1 MRRGGPG
8 INHQFNAFFSGWL
21 FAQCSGE
28 AWERSQMRTAG
39 AEMQEAYSRL
49 PLLAS
54 PMMPRPVRIGAGARV
69 PQPYTARG
77 TLINSAS
84 TTSHTMCVPSIKHA
98 REIVF
103 ESGSKLAH
111 CVWAS
116 TSFANV
122 ESGSKSGQY
131 NFLSPGACHGPVGP
145 RSYSVTWGGNYG
157 KSPCWWDVWPRRTM
171 SCGQAEKCRWTML

>member
-1 MRRGGPG
+1 
-8 INHQFNAFFSGWL
+8 
-21 FAQCSGE
+21 
-28 AWERSQMRTAG
+28 
-39 AEMQEAYSRL
+39 MQEAYSRL

-54 PMMPRPVRIGAGARV
+54 PMMPRPVSIGAGARV

-157 KSPCWWDVWPRRTM
+157 QIAMLVRCVTSSNDVMRSGRKM
-171 SCGQAEKCRWTML
+171 SMDDALRLVAEGFKGLLPENQQRVWAA